1 MKTFTAYRENVTG
14 DKWKIGWRE
23 GDTEL
28 CSQTLEVVGEQDAVR
43 QALDA
48 NLSVLRE
55 RNSSLNLP
63 LVIQA
68 IADLT
73 GKDPGE
79 IEETTWNNARRL
91 YRIH

>member
-55 RNSSLNLP
+55 RNSSLFQDDEGPEPIMMEANTD
-63 LVIQA
+63 VQ
-68 IADLT
+68 
-73 GKDPGE
+73 
-79 IEETTWNNARRL
+79 
-91 YRIH
+91 

>member
-14 DKWKIGWRE
+14 DKWKIGCRE
-23 GDTEL
+23 VDTDL

-55 RNSSLNLP
+55 RNSSLFQDDEGPEPIMMEANTD
-63 LVIQA
+63 VQ
-68 IADLT
+68 
-73 GKDPGE
+73 
-79 IEETTWNNARRL
+79 
-91 YRIH
+91 